1 VLGIV
6 PHLDQETRAQK
17 IALLPRLS
25 NIAPD
30 WIDVV
35 VETGVL
41 ANYNSSGLGIAIFW
55 RIPTPASTSVALFSL
70 SWVVISPV
78 VTMIVVE
85 QLDALLFA
93 IPPIWLVAWN
103 MVSEFTPCRLFAFT
117 MISGQHVAG
126 FRPAFCGI
134 LDVAHDV
141 AHVCRKVVFDN
152 RVWRF
157 GIRQCILTI
166 FEAFFVVRV

>member
-1 VLGIV
+1 MLGIV

-70 SWVVISPV
+70 SFEIISRV
-78 VTMIVVE
+78 FTIVVE

-103 MVSEFTPCRLFAFT
+103 MVSEFTPCRFFACTF
-117 MISGQHVAG
+117 ISGQHVAG

-134 LDVAHDV
+134 LNVAHHE
-141 AHVCRKVVFDN
+141 AHV
-152 RVWRF
+152 
-157 GIRQCILTI
+157 
-166 FEAFFVVRV
+166 